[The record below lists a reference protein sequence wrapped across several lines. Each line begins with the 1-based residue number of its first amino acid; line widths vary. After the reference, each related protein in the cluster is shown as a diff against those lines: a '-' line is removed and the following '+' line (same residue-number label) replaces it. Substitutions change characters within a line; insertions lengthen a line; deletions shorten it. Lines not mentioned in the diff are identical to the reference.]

1 MKVREIMSEPVQ
13 TTTPETW
20 VAQAARVMRTADCG
34 ILPVVDSDGR
44 AEGVITDR
52 DICLAIAASNRSP
65 RAIAVHEVMAHKP
78 VAVRV
83 DDDVRTALGEMKRAR
98 VRRLPVLD
106 AQARVVGLLSL
117 EDIVLRGLQT
127 GAVETAALVDAL
139 RALYERLPVPLELN
153 GTAVT
158 GG

>member
-13 TTTPETW
+13 TTTPDTW
-20 VAQAARVMRTADCG
+20 ISQAARVMRTADCG
-34 ILPVVDSDGR
+34 ILPVVDSDGHI
-44 AEGVITDR
+44 EGVVTDR

-65 RAIAVHEVMAHKP
+65 RAIRVHEVMTHKVT
-78 VAVRV
+78 VARV
-83 DDDVRTALGEMKRAR
+83 DDDVPTALAELKRAH

-106 AQARVVGLLSL
+106 ASGRVAGLLSL

-127 GAVETAALVDAL
+127 GAVSTAAIVDTL
-139 RALYERLPVPLELN
+139 RALYERLPAPVELN
-153 GTAVT
+153 GTMGL